1 MSQNLEHIIADIVEA
16 AQYVA
21 ANALPGWR
29 EANYEAALVA
39 EICAAH
45 GPHLAVQQ
53 QVTLRSYF
61 KTSTGLEVETG
72 AFRPDLR
79 VECRCLD
86 CSDLSNSNNW
96 EQHCYVEIKL
106 EPKGAIQTAHK
117 EQARGYAAAA
127 SGWAKQEI
135 ACLAVAFTGRGSVL
149 CEAYAGENARSL
161 AALLP

>member
-1 MSQNLEHIIADIVEA
+1 MSENLAHIFSDIIEA

-21 ANALPGWR
+21 AHALPGWK
-29 EANYEAALVA
+29 ESNYEAALMA

-45 GPHLAVQQ
+45 GPHLTVQQ

-72 AFRPDLR
+72 ALRPDLR

-86 CSDLSNSNNW
+86 CRDLSDKQAW
-96 EQHCYVEIKL
+96 EQHCYVELKL
-106 EPKGAIQTAHK
+106 EPKGGITTAHK

-127 SGWAKQEI
+127 SGWAKENI
-135 ACLAVAFTGRGSVL
+135 ACLALSFTGRGSVL
-149 CEAYAGENARSL
+149 YEVYAGKTAVL
-161 AALLP
+161 VDTLLP